1 MAVVVT
7 VGCVFLCMSCS
18 EFLRNTLPPAG
29 NRRRSEFRRQEAA
42 TNYYHLRK
50 RLLQSFIAIAFQT
63 VCTVQFCTTVRRT
76 QSATAR
82 STVLSAAG
90 RDVSKSRS
98 IKLQSGLI
106 AKRCDNK
113 LHAGRVESVWARF
126 GPTDGTALA

>member
-18 EFLRNTLPPAG
+18 EFLRNTLSPPG
-29 NRRRSEFRRQEAA
+29 NNRRRSEFRRQEAA

-82 STVLSAAG
+82 STVLSAASIG
-90 RDVSKSRS
+90 MYPRVDRS
-98 IKLQSGLI
+98 NYSPVLS
-106 AKRCDNK
+106 
-113 LHAGRVESVWARF
+113 
-126 GPTDGTALA
+126 